1 MGTSS
6 TQVEELVTNTE
17 ERVKTLETEIRE
29 SVDVSRA
36 GACSLGVRVTQV
48 TDQCWLRCAL
58 ATLLAGRMD
67 CARCST
73 SQTQPNS

>member
-48 TDQCWLRCAL
+48 TDRCWLLCAL

-73 SQTQPNS
+73 SQAQPNS